1 MAVLDF
7 DQRLKTGPLRGALPL
22 SADVV
27 NRRQY
32 VRVYYPLD
40 CPKKFLPELI
50 IRYRVYQVLDI
61 SEKGIRFCVPH
72 IGLMRDDQVNA
83 VLRFIDGE
91 VIEIDGEVVRRLY
104 NQVALKLN
112 KGIPYCRILSEQ
124 MRLRNLESNGLISY
138 EDK

>member
-1 MAVLDF
+1 MTLLES
-7 DQRLKTGPLRGALPL
+7 DQKLKTGPLQGTRPL
-22 SADVV
+22 SADFV
-27 NRRQY
+27 NRREY

-50 IRYRVYQVLDI
+50 IRYRIYQVMDI

-72 IGLMRDDQVNA
+72 MGLMRDDQVYA
-83 VLRFIDGE
+83 ALRFVDGE
-91 VIEIDGEVVRRLY
+91 VITISGEVVRRVY
-104 NQVALKLN
+104 NQVAVKLSQ
-112 KGIPYCRILSEQ
+112 GIPYCRILSEQ